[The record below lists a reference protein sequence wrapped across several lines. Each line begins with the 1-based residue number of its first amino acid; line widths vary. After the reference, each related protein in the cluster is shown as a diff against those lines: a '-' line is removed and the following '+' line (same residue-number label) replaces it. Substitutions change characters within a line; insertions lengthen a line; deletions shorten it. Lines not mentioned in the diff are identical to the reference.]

1 VSTARRASPEPD
13 VHPWF
18 GRPADAATGVYP
30 KRQRAGHDGEIG
42 LPEAEA
48 ALSVRPDAT
57 VREFAESQQAGLD
70 AIMGLAQA
78 ARAPTARPAPVIT
91 LSAGVIDRPGV
102 GLRPTPTLARPPVG
116 PGAQAKQERRSAR
129 NSRRFANVPR
139 LSLIVILAIQAALS
153 ARLVWSNTAFM
164 DEALYLWAG
173 HLEIAHWVNG
183 APMPTSIPA
192 FSTYFS
198 GAPVIYPP
206 LGAIADAYGGLAGA
220 RLLSLGFMLGA
231 TTLLYATTARLF
243 GRTAA
248 VAAAAVFALFGSTQF
263 LSAFAT
269 YDAMALFLLALS
281 SWLVIRAHGAMSEP
295 LLVIAGLVL
304 ALADATKY
312 ATALWDP
319 VVIALAALTVGRG
332 GWLRAGL
339 RSARLAAYVAIPLAV
354 ALFRFGGAPYVRGVM
369 FTTVARQAGGATTSP
384 VEVLEV
390 SFAWLWLVLA
400 LALVAVGVS
409 FTDKVRTRL
418 LCITLAVATLLA
430 PLHQAQTHTLAS
442 LQHVAFG
449 AVAFGAWFGAIAGG
463 YVLAQAAE
471 LCRAKGW
478 RVIAA
483 AAAAMAFGGIVQTNA
498 LFTAGWPNMSKAI
511 VEIGKYF
518 PAGRCPCLMTADTVV
533 EYYLYNKIPADEY
546 GSFSSPWNPPQSHT
560 ITGARGYAQAI
571 RTHYFSVAEIDPA
584 ENPALYGALEQAL
597 AATPGY
603 RLVEVIPIPHW
614 GRKVIE
620 IWRYEPQLDEDS
632 SDASHG

>member
-1 VSTARRASPEPD
+1 VSTARRASGAPD
-13 VHPWF
+13 VNPWF
-18 GRPADAATGVYP
+18 ERPIDAGTRVYAE
-30 KRQRAGHDGEIG
+30 RQRAGHNGKVDVA
-42 LPEAEA
+42 EAEA
-48 ALSVRPDAT
+48 ALSVRADAT
-57 VREFAESQQAGLD
+57 VREFAESQQAGLE
-70 AIMGLAQA
+70 AVIGLAQA
-78 ARAPTARPAPVIT
+78 ARAPAARLAPEIT
-91 LSAGVIDRPGV
+91 LPAGFIDRP
-102 GLRPTPTLARPPVG
+102 RPGGRPAWAAARPPAAT
-116 PGAQAKQERRSAR
+116 GAEERQGRGTGR
-129 NSRRFANVPR
+129 NSQRFANVPR
-139 LSLIVILAIQAALS
+139 LSLMVILAVQAALS
-153 ARLVWSNTAFM
+153 VRLVWSNTAFM

-183 APMPTSIPA
+183 TRMPTSIPA

-231 TTLLYATTARLF
+231 TSLLYATTSRLF

-248 VAAAAVFALFGSTQF
+248 VAAAAVFALLGSTQF
-263 LSAFAT
+263 LSAVAT

-332 GWLRAGL
+332 GWLRAGF
-339 RSARLAAYVAIPLAV
+339 RSARLAVYVAIPLAV
-354 ALFRFGGAPYVRGVM
+354 ALFRFGGAPYLRGVM
-369 FTTVARQAGGATTSP
+369 FTTLARQAGGATTSP
-384 VEVLEV
+384 VVALED

-409 FTDKVRTRL
+409 FTDRLRTRL
-418 LCITLAVATLLA
+418 LCIALAVATLPAL
-430 PLHQAQTHTLAS
+430 LHPGQIHTLVS
-442 LQHVAFG
+442 LQSH
-449 AVAFGAWFGAIAGG
+449 VAFGAWFGAIAGG

-483 AAAAMAFGGIVQTNA
+483 AAAAIVFGGIVQTNA
-498 LFTAGWPNMSKAI
+498 LFTAGWPNMSEAM
-511 VEIGKYF
+511 VEIGKFF

-533 EYYLYNKIPADEY
+533 EYYLYNKIPTDEY
-546 GSFSSPWNPPQSHT
+546 GAFSGPWNPPQSQT
-560 ITGARGYAQAI
+560 ITGAGGYAQAI
-571 RTHYFSVAEIDPA
+571 RTHYFSIAEIDPA
-584 ENPALYGALEQAL
+584 ENPALYRVLAQAL

-603 RLVEVIPIPHW
+603 RLVKVIPIPHW

-632 SDASHG
+632 SHASHG

>member
-1 VSTARRASPEPD
+1 VN
-13 VHPWF
+13 PWF
-18 GRPADAATGVYP
+18 ERPIDADTGVYP
-30 KRQRAGHDGEIG
+30 ERQRAGHNGKVG
-42 LPEAEA
+42 LAEAEA
-48 ALSVRPDAT
+48 ALSVRADAT

-70 AIMGLAQA
+70 AVIGLAQA
-78 ARAPTARPAPVIT
+78 ARAPGARSAPIIT
-91 LSAGVIDRPGV
+91 SSAGVIDRPRV
-102 GLRPTPTLARPPVG
+102 GPRPAWAAARPPVAA
-116 PGAQAKQERRSAR
+116 GAEERQGRRTAR
-129 NSRRFANVPR
+129 NSQRFTNVPR
-139 LSLIVILAIQAALS
+139 LSLISILAIQAALS
-153 ARLVWSNTAFM
+153 VRLVWSNTAFM

-183 APMPTSIPA
+183 TPMPTSIQPFA
-192 FSTYFS
+192 TYFS

-220 RLLSLGFMLGA
+220 RLLSLGFMLGT
-231 TTLLYATTARLF
+231 TTLLYGTTSRLF

-248 VAAAAVFALFGSTQF
+248 VAAATVFALFGSTQF

-332 GWLRAGL
+332 GWLRAGF

-354 ALFRFGGAPYVRGVM
+354 ALFRFGGAPYLRGVM
-369 FTTVARQAGGATTSP
+369 FTTLARQAAGAATSP
-384 VEVLEV
+384 VVVLED
-390 SFAWLWLVLA
+390 SFGWLWLVLA

-409 FTDKVRTRL
+409 FTDELRTRL
-418 LCITLAVATLLA
+418 LCITAALATLLA
-430 PLHQAQTHTLAS
+430 PLHQAQIHTLVS
-442 LQHVAFG
+442 LQKH
-449 AVAFGAWFGAIAGG
+449 VAFGAWFGAIAAG

-483 AAAAMAFGGIVQTNA
+483 AAAVMVFGGIVQTNA
-498 LFTAGWPNMSKAI
+498 SFIAGWPNISRAM
-511 VEIGKYF
+511 VEMGNFF
-518 PAGRCPCLMTADTVV
+518 PAGHCPCLITADNVA
-533 EYYLYNKIPADEY
+533 EYYLISKIPVNQY
-546 GSFSSPWNPPQSHT
+546 GAISGPWPPQ
-560 ITGARGYAQAI
+560 GAGAYTQEI
-571 RTHYFSVAEIDPA
+571 RAHYFSIAEIDPA
-584 ENPALYGALEQAL
+584 ENPALYRAVAQAL

-603 RLVEVIPIPHW
+603 RLVQVIPIPHW

-620 IWRYEPQLDEDS
+620 IWRYEPQVDQDTS
-632 SDASHG
+632 YASHS